1 MYVRTEGI
9 IIKRRNFGE
18 ADRIVTIY
26 TKDYGKLT
34 AIAKGVRRPRSKKAG
49 HLELG
54 NWCKVFIAKGKNLD
68 LLTEVE
74 LKKAFGISE
83 FSEEKTNK
91 IYHLLEIIESLT
103 PDAEKNYVVYSNLL
117 NFLKMIDQNED
128 FNLISS
134 VFKVKILS
142 NLGYFSTGK
151 FKNQRTKDVL
161 SIFEKENFN
170 VIKEKINLSQNSNL
184 KLISILDSMIESL
197 TQSKLRSSRF
207 LNGQI

>member
-26 TKDYGKLT
+26 TRDYGKLT
-34 AIAKGVRRPRSKKAG
+34 AIVKGVRRPRSKKAG